1 MMGRDFTSL
10 LGLPLRL
17 AWFSEAVF
25 SALEA
30 RLTFFCFAKRK

>member
-1 MMGRDFTSL
+1 MGSG
-10 LGLPLRL
+10 LGVT
-17 AWFSEAVF
+17 WSGFSEALF